1 MVCVP
6 LLPTYATVALIVDV
20 TCRCTVA
27 FQASTLGSL
36 LLKGRTKALRPSG
49 KSGRPLTPTHCALS
63 GVNTPPTTPL
73 GSVIALQLLVAR
85 VPPSAVAGFAVTG
98 PFARKKAVLKSCPL
112 VVFVCWLARTGTFCV
127 TAWPKIDPKT
137 PLSKLRPV
145 ASPAKLFRV
154 PLDTHPKQWPD
165 GV

>member
-6 LLPTYATVALIVDV
+6 LLPTYATVALIVGV
-20 TCRCTVA
+20 SCRCTVA

-49 KSGRPLTPTHCALS
+49 KSGRPFTPTHCALS

-98 PFARKKAVLKSCPL
+98 PFERKNAVLASCPL
-112 VVFVCWLARTGTFCV
+112 LVVVCWLARTGTFCL
-127 TAWPKIDPKT
+127 TAFPNVDPQT
-137 PLSKLRPV
+137 PMSYLRP
-145 ASPAKLFRV
+145 
-154 PLDTHPKQWPD
+154 
-165 GV
+165 

>member
-27 FQASTLGSL
+27 FHASTLGSL

-49 KSGRPLTPTHCALS
+49 KSGRPLTPRHC
-63 GVNTPPTTPL
+63 VFVPV
-73 GSVIALQLLVAR
+73 GSVIELQLFV
-85 VPPSAVAGFAVTG
+85 SAVAGFAPPG
-98 PFARKKAVLKSCPL
+98 PFERKNPLLKSCPL
-112 VVFVCWLARTGTFCV
+112 LVFICWLARTGTFCV

-137 PLSKLRPV
+137 PMS
-145 ASPAKLFRV
+145 
-154 PLDTHPKQWPD
+154 
-165 GV
+165 